1 MAVVLFYCRFYS
13 IAVAV
18 AAAADVG
25 FVVVFVAAVIPYD
38 IIAAVVAV
46 AAVL

>member
-38 IIAAVVAV
+38 IAAVVAV